1 MAEQKVKQDEK
12 DDRTVELVPDEK
24 PAEPKRSIR
33 HDEPETGT
41 PIYRRIHRAQR
52 SAR

>member
-1 MAEQKVKQDEK
+1 MAEQKVKDEQDERAVK
-12 DDRTVELVPDEK
+12 VEPEK
-24 PAEPKRSIR
+24 PAEPKRQTH

-52 SAR
+52 SGR